1 MDAAVRQRPYTE
13 LVDDSVRTISTVS
26 GDEEGARRRPHV
38 LRPLRCSLRRLRRHL
53 LYAVRPPSLR
63 VIYDPVYEGAL
74 PGVPFDPLRADR
86 ILAFLAEE
94 GLLRREEISRP
105 RRAGLHNLL
114 LAHTPDYLESLQ
126 RAETLTQ
133 ILGVPVASS
142 DIEGL
147 VDHQRM
153 LVGGTIQATRLAIG
167 LDCTA
172 VNLGGGLHH
181 ARGSRGGGFCI
192 FNDLAVAVRRL
203 RRKGF
208 HKPILIVDLD
218 LHDGNGTRELFAD
231 DDSVWTFSI
240 HNEHWGDT
248 EAVAST
254 SIALGPD
261 VGDELFL
268 GTLLK
273 ALPPLFES
281 FDPGLLI
288 YLAGCDGAAD
298 DAIGNWNLTADALLA
313 RDRLVC
319 NLARNRGISLAVV
332 LGGGY
337 GEHAWRYT
345 ARMVAWLL
353 AGKVVE
359 PPSNEELTLMRFRQI
374 KRRMDEEQSGAEGED
389 SSLLLTEEDLVGI
402 LPGIPRQTRFLG
414 YYTKVGLELLLE
426 RFGILSQL
434 RARGFPSPE
443 LELDLA
449 HPLGHTLRLW
459 GAAGRRDLLV
469 ELRVARSTRELPG
482 MEVLNVEWLLLQ
494 NPRKAFTA
502 DRPPLPGQSHPGLGL
517 LPEFFGWLLVLG
529 ESLDLDGLAF
539 HTSHYHIAALS
550 VRFAR
555 FLEPEHEALFRAIE
569 RAVADLPLAEASA
582 AVEAGTV
589 VDTATGTPVR
599 WPGPAMVLPVSDDL
613 KARFEDADYRRR
625 VTEAEHGFELRLA
638 TAATT

>member
-1 MDAAVRQRPYTE
+1 M
-13 LVDDSVRTISTVS
+13 
-26 GDEEGARRRPHV
+26 
-38 LRPLRCSLRRLRRHL
+38 RCSLRRLRRHL

-63 VIYDPVYEGAL
+63 VVYDPVYEGVF
-74 PGVPFDPLRADR
+74 PGVPLDPLRADR
-86 ILAFLAEE
+86 ALAFLAEE

-105 RRAGLHNLL
+105 RSAGLHNLL
-114 LAHTPDYLESLQ
+114 LAHTPEYLESLQ
-126 RAETLTQ
+126 RAETLTA
-133 ILGVPVASS
+133 ILGVPVATS
-142 DIEGL
+142 DIESV

-153 LVGGTIQATRLAIG
+153 IVGGTIQATRLALG
-167 LDCTA
+167 LGCTA

-181 ARGSRGGGFCI
+181 AGAARGGGFCV
-192 FNDLAVAVRRL
+192 FNDIAVAVKRL
-203 RRKGF
+203 RHKGF
-208 HKPILIVDLD
+208 HNPVLIVDLD

-240 HNEHWGDT
+240 HNQHWGDT

-273 ALPPLFES
+273 ALPPLLES
-281 FDPGLLI
+281 FQPGLLV

-298 DAIGNWNLTADALLA
+298 DTIGNWQLSQEALLA

-319 NLARNRGISLAVV
+319 NLARNRGIPLAAV

-337 GEHAWRYT
+337 GEHAWRYS
-345 ARMVAWLL
+345 ARMLAWLL
-353 AGKVVE
+353 AGKVIE

-374 KRRMDEEQSGAEGED
+374 KRRMDEERTGPTAEET
-389 SSLLLTEEDLVGI
+389 SLLLTEEDLVGI

-426 RFGILSQL
+426 RFGILRQL
-434 RARGFPSPE
+434 RARGFRNPE

-459 GAAGRRDLLV
+459 GERGKRDLLL
-469 ELRVARSTRELPG
+469 ELRVARSTREISG

-494 NPRKAFTA
+494 NPRQQFTA
-502 DRPPLPGQSHPGLGL
+502 ERPPLPGQNHPGLGM

-529 ESLDLDGLAF
+529 ETLELDGMAF

-550 VRFAR
+550 TRFAH
-555 FLEPEHEALFRAIE
+555 FLEPEHEALFRAIKRLVGE
-569 RAVADLPLAEASA
+569 LPLAEASA
-582 AVEAGTV
+582 AVDNGSIEDA
-589 VDTATGTPVR
+589 ATGSPVR
-599 WPGPAMVLPVSDDL
+599 WPGPAMVLPVSDAL
-613 KARFEDADYRRR
+613 KARFDDTTYQQGVA
-625 VTEAEHGFELRLA
+625 EAEARLDLRLA
-638 TAATT
+638 VAATV